1 MSIGIQS
8 DKITFYL
15 GIFKITHRAAERN
28 LSWCEWAEH
37 RLNFC
42 RNVAQSANFLRVPS
56 TGVAR
61 RADDEAAIVLHG
73 VDQN

>member
-1 MSIGIQS
+1 MTLNEYRNSVIQ
-8 DKITFYL
+8 DNLK
-15 GIFKITHRAAERN
+15 KITHRAAERN

-61 RADDEAAIVLHG
+61 RADDETAIVLHG